1 MGEKTGV
8 YRVLVG
14 KPEFKRPLGKH
25 RHRWEDNIKMYL
37 QEVGFGGMDRIDVAQ
52 DRDRWRALVSTL
64 MNLRVPKNA
73 GNFLTSCKTS

>member
-52 DRDRWRALVSTL
+52 DRDRWRALV
-64 MNLRVPKNA
+64 NVVINFRVP
-73 GNFLTSCKTS
+73 